1 MWLGAH
7 VASQEA
13 NELVRLPQVKL
24 HPVLQPLAPS
34 PATPRTWCR
43 FLCSLP
49 SAPLCCLGEEAGC
62 EAVLPALEVK
72 CIPTSDPPALHLSHK
87 ES

>member
-13 NELVRLPQVKL
+13 NELVMLPQVKL

-34 PATPRTWCR
+34 PATPRTW
-43 FLCSLP
+43 
-49 SAPLCCLGEEAGC
+49 
-62 EAVLPALEVK
+62 
-72 CIPTSDPPALHLSHK
+72 
-87 ES
+87 

>member
-7 VASQEA
+7 VASQEG

-24 HPVLQPLAPS
+24 HPVSQPLAPS
-34 PATPRTWCR
+34 SATPRTWCR
-43 FLCSLP
+43 FLCSVP
-49 SAPLCCLGEEAGC
+49 SAPLRGSGEAAGC

-72 CIPTSDPPALHLSHK
+72 YVPTSDPPASHLSHK